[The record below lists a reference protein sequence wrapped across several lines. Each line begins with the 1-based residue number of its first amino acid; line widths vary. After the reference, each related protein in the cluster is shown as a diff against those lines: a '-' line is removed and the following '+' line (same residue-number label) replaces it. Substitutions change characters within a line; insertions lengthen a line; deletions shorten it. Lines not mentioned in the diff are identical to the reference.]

1 MATPSSPR
9 LDLPPDLPKR
19 TSGLWEIR
27 TEGTLSSGPIRHYEE
42 RSQICLNAT
51 ADQALHGIDLEAKYI
66 TIAKEEGNCEAPV
79 YTFDGESLDM
89 TMQCTRKVTDGSTIA
104 TTVFTS
110 RTTYLDTNHVITEH
124 KRLDRSPAFMPEE
137 LIYRDTMTWIGECD
151 PKAKFGDRIRIDSR
165 MEGNEIQK
173 SMRKDNIFD
182 ASRSRQKLME
192 DSLARHRQ
200 ILEANSESH

>member
-51 ADQALHGIDLEAKYI
+51 ADQALYDIDLEAKYM

-124 KRLDRSPAFMPEE
+124 KRLDRSPAF
-137 LIYRDTMTWIGECD
+137 
-151 PKAKFGDRIRIDSR
+151 GDRIRIDSR